1 MIVMGSADDAIPL
14 NRPLHGVRIRLLLRP
29 AFFIAQPPLL
39 LCVLF
44 QLLLGHCQ
52 SCIEIG
58 DLEKL
63 VLISFALEI
72 AQALSHFLD
81 CSAVDLARLTGRDQM
96 LFAIQMFNVLDVVP
110 GGQLAGSM
118 DKYR

>member
-14 NRPLHGVRIRLLLRP
+14 NFPLHGIGIRLLLRP
-29 AFFIAQPPLL
+29 ALLITQPPLL
-39 LCVLF
+39 LCILF

-58 DLEKL
+58 DFEKL
-63 VLISFALEI
+63 VLVSLALEI

-81 CSAVDLARLTGRDQM
+81 CSAVDLARLAGRDQM
-96 LFAIQMFNVLDVVP
+96 LFTIQVLNVLDIVP
-110 GGQLAGSM
+110 GGN
-118 DKYR
+118 